1 MTIAECDA
9 DLDTDD
15 SDTPRQGDVYW
26 ALSVLFLLV
35 LIAFLAMFVID
46 TNQTMRFLL
55 KLAGNRPS
63 SGTLIG
69 WMLLTIAVVVS
80 CVPVWS
86 LMLMAQGFIFELRV
100 ALATN
105 FVALV
110 AAAVISYGIGKNFGD
125 PVRRLF
131 KRHFPNGHQF
141 AKAMVAK
148 GLWHLLVFRFAWVAM
163 GARNY
168 LPVLFKARFWPFLF
182 SVVVHSAWVAFMF
195 SIIGSGLRDAADSL
209 SKHNFEGSYWDN
221 FPLEKLWM
229 ACASI
234 AGTILITVLACVE
247 YFSIA
252 NRNANERTPLIT
264 ECNERRPLIAEVGM

>member
-168 LPVLFKARFWPFLF
+168 LPVLFKFRGIILGQL
-182 SVVVHSAWVAFMF
+182 SVGKAVDGMRIDCWYDTDHSPCMRGIFQYCGPRCKRAHAVDYGMQRAQAVDCRGRHVM
-195 SIIGSGLRDAADSL
+195 S
-209 SKHNFEGSYWDN
+209 
-221 FPLEKLWM
+221 
-229 ACASI
+229 ACH
-234 AGTILITVLACVE
+234 
-247 YFSIA
+247 
-252 NRNANERTPLIT
+252 
-264 ECNERRPLIAEVGM
+264 